1 MSKRGER
8 MRVLFCHDGPLI
20 KDENKQHYGVAHNNE
35 TFSRYYSIA
44 DELVIAIRVKEISS
58 KDASNKLS
66 KITVNPFEVKSCPN
80 ISSLRGQFK
89 NKKEV
94 KKIIS
99 EEIKKSDYIVV
110 RLPSFIGNLAVD
122 VARKLNKPYLVEV
135 VACPWDGFWNH
146 SLTGKLVAPFMYY
159 ATKKRIAESQYV
171 VYVTN
176 EFLQNRYPTKGKNT
190 NCSNVALTEFDDKIL
205 EKRLNKINS
214 MLDKDKVVIGT
225 TAAVNVRYKG
235 QQYVIQALGELK
247 KHGITKFEYQL
258 VGGGDQAFL
267 KSIAEKYDVV
277 DQVKFL
283 GAMPHNKVFDWL
295 ETIDIY
301 TQPSRQEGLP
311 RALIEAMS
319 RAVPA
324 FGARTAGIPE
334 LLDDKFIFSNTRKNI
349 DEICEILKS
358 FDKETMTKQATRNY
372 EESKKYDKAIIENR
386 RINFFKDFK
395 KSI

>member
-1 MSKRGER
+1 

-176 EFLQNRYPTKGKNT
+176 EFLQKRYPTKGKNI
-190 NCSNVALTEFDDKIL
+190 NCSNVALKEFDDKTL
-205 EKRLNKINS
+205 ERRIDKIES
-214 MLDKDKVVIGT
+214 MQKSYKIVIGT

-235 QQYVIQALGELK
+235 QRYVIQALGELK
-247 KHGITKFEYQL
+247 KHGLTNYEYQL

-267 KSIAEKYDVV
+267 KSIAERYNVS
-277 DQVKFL
+277 DQIKFL
-283 GAMPHNKVFDWL
+283 GAMPHNKVFEWL

-301 TQPSRQEGLP
+301 AQPSRQEGLP

-334 LLDDKFIFSNTRKNI
+334 LLDNEFIFSNTRKNI
-349 DEICEILKS
+349 DEICKILMC
-358 FDKETMTKQATRNY
+358 FDKETMLNQAKRNY
-372 EESKKYDKAIIENR
+372 EESKKYDKRIVEER
-386 RINFFKDFK
+386 RRKFFEKFRHESERK
-395 KSI
+395 